1 LGDVVLGLR
10 HPGGKKLLWGE
21 DASAWPIRRVRDSGV
36 AFVPED
42 TLALGCIPAMTLEE
56 NFALAL
62 GSRYRSG
69 LAVDWRRLR
78 AVIASAFARL
88 GFAMP
93 PLQAPMAALSGGML
107 QRAVLARELAEEPG
121 LVVALY
127 PTRSLDAASAAA
139 VRQLLRRARDAGGGV
154 LLVSEDLDELFALS
168 DRLLVMYG
176 GTIVGEVLP
185 GQFDASIVG
194 PLMTGASAG
203 VHVE

>member
-1 LGDVVLGLR
+1 
-10 HPGGKKLLWGE
+10 
-21 DASAWPIRRVRDSGV
+21 
-36 AFVPED
+36 
-42 TLALGCIPAMTLEE
+42 
-56 NFALAL
+56 
-62 GSRYRSG
+62 
-69 LAVDWRRLR
+69 
-78 AVIASAFARL
+78 
-88 GFAMP
+88 
-93 PLQAPMAALSGGML
+93 ML

-127 PTRSLDAASAAA
+127 PTRSLDVASAAA

-168 DRLLVMYG
+168 DRLLVMFG